1 VGNVTLR
8 NVTLLVEGQM
18 SGLNINADKPWSED
32 DIFDVTTYMRHGLTI
47 EDAAVFLSRDFSEV
61 RAKVQELRLQEL
73 KPQDASRQPLRMV

>member
-1 VGNVTLR
+1 
-8 NVTLLVEGQM
+8 
-18 SGLNINADKPWSED
+18 
-32 DIFDVTTYMRHGLTI
+32 MRHGLTI